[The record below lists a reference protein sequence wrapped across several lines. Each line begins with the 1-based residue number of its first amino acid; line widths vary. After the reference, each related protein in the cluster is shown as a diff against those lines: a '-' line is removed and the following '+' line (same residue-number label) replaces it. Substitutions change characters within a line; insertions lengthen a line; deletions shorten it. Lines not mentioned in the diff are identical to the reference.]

1 LVSAITDLGAEK
13 INVFD
18 VVEITREAGFWPG
31 IIPRLW
37 LLLGTTGG
45 LCGHGDFVFLGES
58 LSPSVSHR
66 LFNGLLLLLF
76 RSNTSSGIGLGSG
89 DIFFAVIISDLEEER
104 TGAWGLM
111 ASPKL
116 NTGRE
121 SAVSCVE
128 LSVGEGRA
136 GGQGALD
143 SRSALVA
150 PWVLVTLDFILRLD
164 LVEFTIALSVETSD
178 SSPD

>member
-1 LVSAITDLGAEK
+1 MGAEK

-18 VVEITREAGFWPG
+18 FVEVTGEAGFWSG
-31 IIPRLW
+31 IIPRFW
-37 LLLGTTGG
+37 LLFGTTGG
-45 LCGHGDFVFLGES
+45 LCGDGDFIFLGES
-58 LSPSVSHR
+58 LSPSVSHC

-89 DIFFAVIISDLEEER
+89 DIFSAEVISDLEEEMIE
-104 TGAWGLM
+104 AWGFM
-111 ASPKL
+111 ALPKL

-121 SAVSCVE
+121 STFSCVE
-128 LSVGEGRA
+128 LSVGEGGA
-136 GGQGALD
+136 GGRGTVD
-143 SRSALVA
+143 ERSDLVL

-178 SSPD
+178 TGPD

>member
-18 VVEITREAGFWPG
+18 VVEVTREAGFLSG
-31 IIPRLW
+31 IIPRFW
-37 LLLGTTGG
+37 LLLGTTEGF
-45 LCGHGDFVFLGES
+45 CGNGDFIFFGES
-58 LSPSVSHR
+58 LLPSVSHC

-89 DIFFAVIISDLEEER
+89 DIFFAVVISDLEEEM
-104 TGAWGLM
+104 TAAWGFM
-111 ASPKL
+111 ALQKL

-121 SAVSCVE
+121 STFSCVE

-143 SRSALVA
+143 SRSALVP

-164 LVEFTIALSVETSD
+164 LVEFTIALSVEASN
-178 SSPD
+178 SNPD